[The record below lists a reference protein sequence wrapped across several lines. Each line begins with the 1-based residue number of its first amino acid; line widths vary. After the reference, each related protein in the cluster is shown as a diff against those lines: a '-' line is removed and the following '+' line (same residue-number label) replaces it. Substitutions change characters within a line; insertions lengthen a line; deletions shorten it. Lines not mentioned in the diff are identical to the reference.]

1 MRGVIGL
8 TTSSTLAVRGHLV
21 SYLWRFCFEAAARTK
36 RHSLLSTGRD
46 IDSTGK
52 TLPRTGLVRTRRAL
66 RPSLRSWCMEVD
78 TDVSPRLHVLEQIL
92 DGHAVCSQYVAH
104 GQRLPAHE
112 HQPVHKQSTAHHPAR
127 LRHREGCGRKM
138 ERVAKL
144 RTVVRST
151 NLKGAEWH

>member
-36 RHSLLSTGRD
+36 RHSLLNTGRD
-46 IDSTGK
+46 IDSTGRSI
-52 TLPRTGLVRTRRAL
+52 PCTGLVRTRRT
-66 RPSLRSWCMEVD
+66 LRSPLRSRCMEVD
-78 TDVSPRLHVLEQIL
+78 AYISPRLHILEQIL

-104 GQRLPAHE
+104 GQRLPAHA
-112 HQPVHKQSTAHHPAR
+112 HQPVHKQPTAHHPAR

-138 ERVAKL
+138 GRVAKL

-151 NLKGAEWH
+151 DLEGAEWH